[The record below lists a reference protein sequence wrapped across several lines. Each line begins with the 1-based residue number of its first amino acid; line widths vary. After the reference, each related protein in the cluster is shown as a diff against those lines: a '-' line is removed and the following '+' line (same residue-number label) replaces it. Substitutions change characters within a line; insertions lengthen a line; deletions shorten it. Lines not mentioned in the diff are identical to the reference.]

1 MKPVYLGGVRGY
13 QSAVYR
19 PGTGWSGSE
28 SHRHSGHQPAVYNK
42 IRPAHACPLTV
53 ARRRRPGL
61 KTKAAIVATVV
72 ALAGLLTLVFSGA
85 AQL

>member
-19 PGTGWSGSE
+19 PGIGWSGSQ
-28 SHRHSGHQPAVYNK
+28 SHGHSHHQPSVFKKNQLA
-42 IRPAHACPLTV
+42 RPCPLTI

-61 KTKAAIVATVV
+61 KTKTAIIATMA
-72 ALAGLLTLVFSGA
+72 ALAGLLTLVLTGA